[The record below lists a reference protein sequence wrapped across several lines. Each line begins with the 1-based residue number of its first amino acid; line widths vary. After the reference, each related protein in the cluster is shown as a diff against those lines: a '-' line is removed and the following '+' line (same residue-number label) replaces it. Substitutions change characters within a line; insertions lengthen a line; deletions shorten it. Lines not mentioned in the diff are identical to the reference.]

1 MGLSFDGDVV
11 AVTGAGSGLG
21 RHYARDLATAGA
33 RVVVHARR
41 AVAAEETVAEIQAAG
56 GSAVAS
62 VGAAGDGERIV
73 RTAMGA
79 YGRVDA
85 LVVNAGGVLDRTFRR
100 MSEAEWSEV
109 LTVHLE
115 GARRCAASVW
125 PVMLEQGAGRLLFTT
140 SGAGLYGNLGQANYA
155 AAKAGIVG
163 LAKTLAIEG
172 ARYGVT
178 ANAVAPMAHTPMTEG
193 IFDASLSEGLRP
205 EQVSAVVVALVHS
218 SCPFTGTVVETGGG
232 WVSALR
238 WERSAG
244 VRFEADTVS
253 PDAVAARWDEI
264 VRFGADADH
273 PSTTA
278 DALNAAMGRRT

>member
-21 RHYARDLATAGA
+21 RHYALDLAGAGA

-41 AVAAEETVAEIQAAG
+41 GAAAREVAAEVEAAG
-56 GSAVAS
+56 GTAIAS
-62 VGAAGDGERIV
+62 VGDAGDGEQIV
-73 RTAMGA
+73 RAAVET

-85 LVVNAGGVLDRTFRR
+85 LVINAGGVHDRTFRR
-100 MSEAEWSEV
+100 MSDAEWSEV
-109 LTVHLE
+109 LTVHLD
-115 GARRCAASVW
+115 GARRCAAAVW

-140 SGAGLYGNLGQANYA
+140 SGAGLHGNLGQANYA
-155 AAKAGIVG
+155 AAKAGIIG
-163 LAKTLAIEG
+163 LAKTLAAEG

-193 IFDASLSEGLRP
+193 VFDAGLRDGLRP
-205 EQVSAVVVALVHS
+205 EQVAAVVVALVHG
-218 SCPFTGTVVETGGG
+218 SCPLTGAVVETGGG

-244 VRFEADTVS
+244 VRFGPGAVS

-273 PSTTA
+273 PTTTT
-278 DALNAAMGRRT
+278 DALNAAMGRHA

>member
-21 RHYARDLATAGA
+21 RHYALDLAAAGA

-41 AVAAEETVAEIQAAG
+41 ESAAHEVTAEIQAAG
-56 GSAVAS
+56 GDAVAS
-62 VGAAGDGERIV
+62 VGDSGDGEQIV
-73 RTAMGA
+73 RSALHA
-79 YGRVDA
+79 FGRVDA
-85 LVVNAGGVLDRTFRR
+85 LVVNAGGVLDRTFQR
-100 MSEAEWSEV
+100 MSEPEWSEV

-115 GARRCAASVW
+115 GARRCAAAVW
-125 PVMLEQGAGRLLFTT
+125 PMMLEQGSGRLLFTT
-140 SGAGLYGNLGQANYA
+140 SGAGLHGNLGQANYA
-155 AAKAGIVG
+155 AAKAGIIG
-163 LAKTLAIEG
+163 LTKTLAIEG
-172 ARYGVT
+172 TRYGVT
-178 ANAVAPMAHTPMTEG
+178 ANAVAPMAHTPMTQD
-193 IFDASLSEGLRP
+193 IFDVDLRDGLRP

-218 SCPFTGTVVETGGG
+218 SCPLTGAVVETGGG

-244 VRFEADTVS
+244 VRFEPDAVS

-278 DALNAAMGRRT
+278 DALNAAMGRHG